1 MHEIDRREIREV
13 ICAVCDERQPV
24 GSDCRLCGVSFGAY
38 SCMECNFFDD
48 DNSKQQYHCE
58 HCGICRVGG
67 RENFFHCHTCGSC
80 YSLALR
86 VRAFVSVATQTN
98 LRLLGSCRS
107 AALATRYWCIPL
119 PFGRIELFFS
129 WLCAGE
135 PRLHKKQYDA
145 KLPGLPRV
153 PVRQRQAHFGP
164 QVRPYNSR
172 GLSPA
177 TAATIGAWASKQLY
191 LSHVLQIYI

>member
-38 SCMECNFFDD
+38 SCKECNFFDD
-48 DNSKQQYHCE
+48 DTSKQQYHCE

-86 VRAFVSVATQTN
+86 V
-98 LRLLGSCRS
+98 C
-107 AALATRYWCIPL
+107 PL
-119 PFGRIELFFS
+119 PM
-129 WLCAGE
+129 
-135 PRLHKKQYDA
+135 
-145 KLPGLPRV
+145 
-153 PVRQRQAHFGP
+153 PVFP
-164 QVRPYNSR
+164 C
-172 GLSPA
+172 LSPPLVSGVLECL
-177 TAATIGAWASKQLY
+177 IPPFLPLPS
-191 LSHVLQIYI
+191 LSFTFNSL